1 MPVEITDLFRAFNPK
16 TVAIVGDKRENEFMW
31 LRNMEHF
38 QGSVYSVQIDKD
50 EVREIEALGFKNYS
64 SLLEIPGPVDYV
76 VVAVPRGVTP
86 RIIHDC
92 IEKKVGGVALFS
104 SGFAETG
111 TEEGIRLQNT
121 LQKMARDGGLNL
133 IGPNCMGIF
142 NPAVGL
148 RHGADQYYGE
158 AGEVGFISQSGT
170 QASLF
175 GTVAATCGLKVSKS
189 VSYGNAIVLDA
200 PDYLEYFIQD
210 EQTRAIGMY
219 IEGTRNGERLMET
232 LKRTTPKKPVVI
244 WKGGQ
249 TEAGSRATASHTAS
263 LTRSPAVWQTM
274 IKQSGAIGVNNLDSL
289 IDVLNLVLKA
299 RPLVGKR
306 LALVAISGG
315 QAVAMTDAF
324 TVEGLEVPRLSDD
337 SYASLAGFFK
347 IIGGNYNNPVDISW
361 SIPSIEMLVRLLTV
375 LDNDNNVDIVAM
387 ELPAFFLLGMHKQGA
402 AFAEKLVDA
411 LADFNGRA
419 TKPFLTVLTPGPRE
433 REALD
438 FKQQLIKKG
447 LLSYPNFERA
457 AKAVRIMVE
466 HNSEGRVAQGSS
478 TITQPIPSLKGSR

>member
-1 MPVEITDLFRAFNPK
+1 MSVEIGGISRAFGPR
-16 TVAIVGDKRENEFMW
+16 TVAVVGDKRENDFMW

-38 QGSVYSVQIDKD
+38 QGSVYSVQIDPE
-50 EVREIEALGFKNYS
+50 EVRQIVALGFKNYS
-64 SLLEIPGPVDYV
+64 SLMDIPGPVDYV

-92 IEKKVGGVALFS
+92 IEKKVGGVALFT

-121 LQKMARDGGLNL
+121 LQTMARDGGLNL

-158 AGEVGFISQSGT
+158 SGEVGFISQSGT

-175 GTVAATCGLKVSKS
+175 ATVAATYGLKVSKS

-200 PDYLEYFIQD
+200 PDYLEYFLQD
-210 EQTRAIGMY
+210 AQTRAIGMY

-232 LKRTTPKKPVVI
+232 LKRTTSKKPVVI

-274 IKQSGAIGVNNLDSL
+274 IRQAGAIGVNNLDSL
-289 IDVLNLVLKA
+289 IDVLNLALKA
-299 RPLVGKR
+299 RPLAGKR
-306 LALVAISGG
+306 LGLVAISGG

-324 TVEGLEVPRLSDD
+324 TVQGMEVPRLSDD
-337 SYASLAGFFK
+337 SYASLAAFFK
-347 IIGGNYNNPVDISW
+347 IIGGTYKNPVDISW
-361 SIPSIEMLVRLLTV
+361 SIPSIEMLIRLLSV
-375 LDNDNNVDIVAM
+375 LDSDRNIDIVAL
-387 ELPAFFLLGMHKQGA
+387 ELPAFFLMGMHNRET
-402 AFAEKLVDA
+402 AFAEKLMDA
-411 LADFNGRA
+411 LADFNSRA
-419 TKPFLTVLTPGPRE
+419 VKPFISILTPGPRE

-438 FKQQLIKKG
+438 FRAQLIKRG
-447 LLSYPNFERA
+447 LLSYPSFERA
-457 AKAVRIMVE
+457 AKAVHTMVE
-466 HNSEGRVAQGSS
+466 HDTAGPAGERFS
-478 TITQPIPSLKGSR
+478 TVTQTKPSLKGSQ